1 MKTLFFLAFSILFGS
16 LSHTAN
22 AADDIFGDTDES
34 GDLFASDAANS
45 LEDTK
50 DKNEPN
56 GKVLSAFISSRIPA
70 SSAKNIDN
78 AEKVFC
84 YTVDYAAT
92 DYTGYTIDDLAIT
105 GSCGELSDEG
115 RNLIKDMLLNNNLVF
130 SSSSD
135 SCNIAP
141 RILLRYINGI
151 DSTDILLSAPCHS
164 LTFFHGRDI
173 STLNAAPGK
182 NIVEQIVTTYSS
194 LGEKFLSPAL
204 LGQMVPNGQV
214 LTQDQ
219 KEIVRKIDTSSSPK
233 KWSNKPT
240 QTKEDTETAPQPVR
254 KGWNKLK

>member
-16 LSHTAN
+16 LSHIAN
-22 AADDIFGDTDES
+22 AADDIFGDTNES
-34 GDLFASDAANS
+34 GDLFAADTSSN

-50 DKNEPN
+50 NKNEPTE
-56 GKVLSAFISSRIPA
+56 KVLSAFISSRIPA

-135 SCNIAP
+135 NCNIAP

-151 DSTDILLSAPCHS
+151 DSTDILISAPCHS

-219 KEIVRKIDTSSSPK
+219 KEIVRKIGTSSLPK
-233 KWSNKPT
+233 KWSNKPA
-240 QTKEDTETAPQPVR
+240 QAKEDTEATPQPVR

>member
-16 LSHTAN
+16 LLHNAN

-34 GDLFASDAANS
+34 GDLFASDTANS

-115 RNLIKDMLLNNNLVF
+115 RNLIKDMLLNNNLVC
-130 SSSSD
+130 SSYSE

-141 RILLRYINGI
+141 RILLR
-151 DSTDILLSAPCHS
+151 
-164 LTFFHGRDI
+164 
-173 STLNAAPGK
+173 
-182 NIVEQIVTTYSS
+182 
-194 LGEKFLSPAL
+194 
-204 LGQMVPNGQV
+204 
-214 LTQDQ
+214 
-219 KEIVRKIDTSSSPK
+219 
-233 KWSNKPT
+233 
-240 QTKEDTETAPQPVR
+240 
-254 KGWNKLK
+254 